1 MAGRLLAS
9 AALALVLFAAPS
21 SRASAQGDDLPVDCP
36 ASISEGADT
45 WTRGEPLA
53 VELENPWEGV
63 YSQQCWYYGEG
74 DTSGTIM
81 FSIGWQTAESQQAL
95 DEFSGYCVD
104 PGEFEDHDETR
115 GTSGGINSASN
126 RARVLWDGDAGLP
139 EPPGEARNVAAS
151 LVYQLDSIAMPCD
164 DSGAGAGGAVTP
176 VPGSKDRG
184 VPAGAVL
191 AGAGVLA
198 ALVAAAAGRSVRRKR
213 RPQPSSLADI
223 LAAEQM
229 IETLTLHLGGPQPAP
244 PPPPEPVPPAAPP
257 RPLIDPEIVH
267 QIERTAA
274 YDEARRRRDEGVR
287 QAELQRRIE
296 ARLAWGQWVTEWVV
310 WGADRSIDL
319 LGSVS
324 GPSGK
329 FVKDV
334 YTVTKRIGKGVGE
347 TVATGDRSRVFV
359 GAIEGAYDLAWG
371 KSFDKVKKL
380 DKIPGWRDDSP
391 FKGKAGAS
399 WGHMSVGN
407 VYRGLSGT
415 YQELGA
421 MRGEAGKAVRA
432 ATNSWLRNK
441 AVRDPWK
448 SAIGF

>member
-1 MAGRLLAS
+1 MAARLLAPV
-9 AALALVLFAAPS
+9 ALVFVLLVAPT
-21 SRASAQGDDLPVDCP
+21 SRASAQSDDLPVDCP
-36 ASISEGADT
+36 ATVGEGGDT
-45 WTRGEPLA
+45 WARGEPLA
-53 VELENPWEGV
+53 VELENPYPGV

-74 DTSGTIM
+74 DTSGTVM
-81 FSIGWQTAESQQAL
+81 FSIGWETAESEQSL

-151 LVYQLDSIAMPCD
+151 LVYQLDNIAMPCD
-164 DSGAGAGGAVTP
+164 DSAAGAGGAVTP
-176 VPGSKDRG
+176 VPRSADGG
-184 VPAGAVL
+184 VPAAVVI
-191 AGAGVLA
+191 AGAGAVVALA
-198 ALVAAAAGRSVRRKR
+198 GAAAGRTVRRKP
-213 RPQPSSLADI
+213 RPQPASLADI

-229 IETLTLHLGGPQPAP
+229 IETLTLHLGGPQTEPAA
-244 PPPPEPVPPAAPP
+244 PPEPVPPAAPP
-257 RPLIDPEIVH
+257 RPLVDPEIVR

-274 YDEARRRRDEGVR
+274 YDEARRRRDEGLR

-296 ARLAWGQWVTEWVV
+296 ARLAWGQWVAEWVV
-310 WGADRSIDL
+310 WGADRSIDA

-329 FVKDV
+329 LVKDV

-347 TVATGDRSRVFV
+347 TVATGDRSRVLV
-359 GAIEGAYDLAWG
+359 GTIEGAYDLAWG

-407 VYRGLSGT
+407 VYRGLNGT
-415 YQELGA
+415 YHELGA

-432 ATNSWLRNK
+432 AANSWLRNK
-441 AVRDPWK
+441 VVRDPWK